1 MGRPKKYASAAEKQR
16 AYRQRQRSSNR
27 PPAPVPVSVRPRR
40 KSRPE
45 RLRAI
50 EDELRDLAAGYQ
62 HWLETLPAN
71 LSDTELA
78 DRLGAIAEQLET
90 LADEVGE
97 LDPPRG
103 FGR

>member
-1 MGRPKKYASAAEKQR
+1 MGRPRKYSSPAEKQR
-16 AYRQRQRSSNR
+16 AFRERQRTCNH
-27 PPAPVPVSVRPRR
+27 PPVPDSARPRQ

-45 RLRAI
+45 RLRGI

-62 HWLETLPAN
+62 HWLEAMPAN
-71 LSDTELA
+71 QSGTDLA
-78 DRLGAIAEQLET
+78 ERLEAIAEQLEI
-90 LADEVGE
+90 LADEVGD

>member
-16 AYRQRQRSSNR
+16 AYRQRQRSGNR
-27 PPAPVPVSVRPRR
+27 PPVPVSARPSR

-50 EDELRDLAAGYQ
+50 EDELRDLAAGYRN
-62 HWLETLPAN
+62 WLEAMPAN

-78 DRLGAIAEQLET
+78 DRLGAIGEQLET

>member
-1 MGRPKKYASAAEKQR
+1 MGRPKKYSSAAERQR
-16 AYRQRQRSSNR
+16 AYRERQRNCNH
-27 PPAPVPVSVRPRR
+27 PPVPVTARPRR
-40 KSRPE
+40 RSRPE
-45 RLRAI
+45 RLRAV

-62 HWLETLPAN
+62 HWLESMPTN

-78 DRLGAIAEQLET
+78 DRLTAIAEQLET
-90 LADEVGE
+90 LADEVGY

>member
-1 MGRPKKYASAAEKQR
+1 MGRPRKYASAAEKQR

-27 PPAPVPVSVRPRR
+27 PPVQVSTRPRR

-50 EDELRDLAAGYQ
+50 EDELRDLADGYQ
-62 HWLETLPAN
+62 HWLEAMPPN
-71 LSDTELA
+71 QSGSELA
-78 DRLGAIAEQLET
+78 ETLATIAEQLET
-90 LADEVGE
+90 MADEVGD